1 VRQLL
6 QTLINDMNKALDND
20 CFFSALSLAL
30 TMPDICGH
38 AKYPTEPSSK
48 KRYTAWYDEYV
59 GAYDQCP
66 GEEGKMP
73 YLSGEVVYQLRCSF
87 LHQGNP
93 NIDKDKI
100 REECCKIDK
109 YVLLTEKKKDFN
121 ILSDSASSSESFYNG
136 QKQGETYRTYEV
148 NVRRLC
154 FIISACAAA
163 YYKENP
169 ELFDF
174 FNFKVVDLDERYR
187 AMRKA
192 QEIRAQFFH
201 KEKTEDG

>member
-1 VRQLL
+1 
-6 QTLINDMNKALDND
+6 
-20 CFFSALSLAL
+20 
-30 TMPDICGH
+30 
-38 AKYPTEPSSK
+38 
-48 KRYTAWYDEYV
+48 
-59 GAYDQCP
+59 
-66 GEEGKMP
+66 MP

>member
-1 VRQLL
+1 ML
-6 QTLINDMNKALDND
+6 QRLIDDMNKALDND

-30 TMPDICGH
+30 ILPDVCGK
-38 AKYPTEPSSK
+38 AKYPIEKNNK
-48 KRYTAWYDEYV
+48 KRYTNWYNKYV
-59 GAYDQCP
+59 GAYEQCP

-100 REECCKIDK
+100 NEECCRIDK
-109 YVLLTEKKKDFN
+109 FVLLTEKKKEFN
-121 ILSDSASSSESFYNG
+121 ILSDSASSSEQFWG
-136 QKQGETYRTYEV
+136 DKKIGATYRAYEV

-154 FIISACAAA
+154 FIISACAGAF
-163 YYKENP
+163 YKENP

-174 FNFKVVDLDERYR
+174 FDFKVVDLDERYQMLR
-187 AMRKA
+187 GTKN
-192 QEIRAQFFH
+192 
-201 KEKTEDG
+201 D